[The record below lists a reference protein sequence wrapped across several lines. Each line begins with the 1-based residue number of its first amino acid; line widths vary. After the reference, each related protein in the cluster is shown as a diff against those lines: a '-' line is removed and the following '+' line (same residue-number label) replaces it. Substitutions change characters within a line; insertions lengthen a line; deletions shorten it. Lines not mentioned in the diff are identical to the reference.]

1 MYKNKLQKCPMR
13 MQNVR
18 SALHNIL
25 QLEHHD
31 HAELLVRD
39 QHTLI
44 LLHYDM
50 LTSQHILLII
60 EQIPNISMTTH
71 KSSHSSS
78 GFIVVFDYETP
89 SSCFKTTNFCQVMVI
104 FCTVWYILTSPFFS
118 CWKDAV
124 M

>member
-1 MYKNKLQKCPMR
+1 MRLEAVQSVLQ
-13 MQNVR
+13 
-18 SALHNIL
+18 NIL

-31 HAELLVRD
+31 NAELLVRD

-50 LTSQHILLII
+50 LTSQHILLIT

-78 GFIVVFDYETP
+78 GFIVVFEYESPTN
-89 SSCFKTTNFCQVMVI
+89 CFKTSNFCQFVVI
-104 FCTVWYILTSPFFS
+104 FCTIWYILTSPFLS
-118 CWKDAV
+118 CWKETMV
-124 M
+124 